1 MLSSEREKNKIASKN
16 EVFQKKAKEAKKEQ
30 LITEIFPHMEEN
42 EYLLMRIKEIKLS
55 STHNKDPRK

>member
-1 MLSSEREKNKIASKN
+1 M
-16 EVFQKKAKEAKKEQ
+16 QKKAKEAKKEQ